1 MKEMITFTCAV
12 CPNGCRLSVEVG
24 EKGTAD
30 PIETGRCVRGNLMIG
45 KEYVMKEKRLCPVD
59 KPMSKHEIAELVD
72 HRRKKI
78 TTP

>member
-1 MKEMITFTCAV
+1 
-12 CPNGCRLSVEVG
+12 
-24 EKGTAD
+24 
-30 PIETGRCVRGNLMIG
+30 VRGNLMIG
-45 KEYVMKEKRLCPVD
+45 KEYVLKEKRLCPVD